1 MRWAIKLMNGRL
13 MDFIAGVRR
22 KTKDA
27 HQGFFFPV
35 VFGVSGVVGS
45 YF

>member
-1 MRWAIKLMNGRL
+1 MRRAIKLMNGRL

-27 HQGFFFPV
+27 HQRFFFV
-35 VFGVSGVVGS
+35 VVSISGLTGT